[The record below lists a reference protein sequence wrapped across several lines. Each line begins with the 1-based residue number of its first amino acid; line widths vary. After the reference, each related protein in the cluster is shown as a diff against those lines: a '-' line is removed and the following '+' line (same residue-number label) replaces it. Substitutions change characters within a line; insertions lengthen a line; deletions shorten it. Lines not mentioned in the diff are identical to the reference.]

1 MRRLMPK
8 TSPIILSTWTFGRIA
23 NAAGWSILARGGKS
37 IDAVEQACIAVESDP
52 AVDSVGIGGTPDAD
66 GNVTLDG
73 SIMLSPEKCA
83 GVACVRFYAHPV
95 SIARKVM
102 EKTTHKLLVGAG
114 AEKFAASCGLK
125 KEKLLTKE
133 ARDWFKKWKSDP
145 EHHNF
150 HRTSANRPNREE
162 ARLKRNVAGAA
173 AGAASAAAARRKNT
187 HDTVGVLAIDAN
199 GVIAGA
205 CSTSGWA
212 FKLPGRVGDS
222 PIIGA
227 GLYVDPTVGAAV
239 ATGMGELMLG
249 TCATFL
255 VVERMRAGDPPR
267 QAIQTVLERVA
278 KSYHLKKRQ
287 QCALIAL
294 RTDGQWSTGGLVAG
308 FRAAITTPHQNELQE
323 QQIIYQPA

>member
-1 MRRLMPK
+1 MAK
-8 TSPIILSTWTFGRIA
+8 KFSPIILSTWTFGQIA
-23 NAAGWSILARGGKS
+23 NAAGWPVLKRGGKA
-37 IDAVEQACIAVESDP
+37 IDAVEQGCIAVEADP
-52 AVDSVGIGGTPDAD
+52 EVDSVGIGGTPDAD

-73 SIMLSPEKCA
+73 SIMLSPQQCA
-83 GVACVRFYAHPV
+83 GVACVRNYAHPV

-102 EKTTHKLLVGAG
+102 EKTTHKLLVGPG
-114 AEKFAASCGLK
+114 AEKFAAENGFK
-125 KEKLLTKE
+125 KQNLLTKE
-133 ARDWFKKWKSDP
+133 AREWFKKWKVDP

-162 ARLKRNVAGAA
+162 ARLKRKIAKV
-173 AGAASAAAARRKNT
+173 
-187 HDTVGVLAIDAN
+187 HDTVGVLAIDSS

-239 ATGMGELMLG
+239 ATGMGELMMG

-255 VVERMRAGDPPR
+255 VVERLRAGDPPK
-267 QAIQTVLERVA
+267 QALLYVL
-278 KSYHLKKRQ
+278 
-287 QCALIAL
+287 
-294 RTDGQWSTGGLVAG
+294 
-308 FRAAITTPHQNELQE
+308 
-323 QQIIYQPA
+323 

>member
-1 MRRLMPK
+1 MPK

-23 NAAGWSILARGGKS
+23 NAAGWPVLRRGGKA

-52 AVDSVGIGGTPDAD
+52 HIDSVGIGGTPDAD

-73 SIMLSPEKCA
+73 SIMLSPQMSA
-83 GVACVRFYAHPV
+83 GVACVRYYAHPV

-102 EKTTHKLLVGAG
+102 EKTTHKLLVGPG
-114 AEKFAASCGLK
+114 AEKFAAACGFK

-133 ARDWFKKWKSDP
+133 ARDWFRKWKIDP

-162 ARLKRNVAGAA
+162 ARL
-173 AGAASAAAARRKNT
+173 RRKIAKV
-187 HDTVGVLAIDAN
+187 HDTVGVLAIDSHGA
-199 GVIAGA
+199 IAGA

-227 GLYVDPTVGAAV
+227 GLYVDPTIGAAV

-249 TCATFL
+249 ACATFL
-255 VVERMRAGDPPR
+255 AVERMRAGDSPR

-278 KSYHLKKRQ
+278 KSYKLKKRQ

-294 RTDGQWSTGGLVAG
+294 RKDAEWSSGGLVSG
-308 FRAAITTPHQNELQE
+308 FRAAIITRHQNELQE
-323 QQIIYQPA
+323 QQITYLPA

>member
-1 MRRLMPK
+1 MPK
-8 TSPIILSTWTFGRIA
+8 NFSPIILSTWTFGQIA
-23 NAAGWSILARGGKS
+23 NAAGWPVLKRGGKS
-37 IDAVEQACIAVESDP
+37 IDAVEQACIAVESDRE
-52 AVDSVGIGGTPDAD
+52 VDSVGIGGTPDAD

-73 SIMLSPEKCA
+73 SIMLSPEKCG
-83 GVACVRFYAHPV
+83 GVGCIRHYAHPV

-102 EKTTHKLLVGAG
+102 EKTTHKLLVGPG
-114 AEKFAASCGLK
+114 AEKFASANGFK

-133 ARDWFKKWKSDP
+133 ARDWWKKWKADP
-145 EHHNF
+145 ERHNF

-162 ARLKRNVAGAA
+162 ARL
-173 AGAASAAAARRKNT
+173 RRKKLKV
-187 HDTVGVLAIDAN
+187 HDTVGVLAIDSN
-199 GVIAGA
+199 GTIAGA

-255 VVERMRAGDPPR
+255 VVERMRAGDSPQ
-267 QAIQTVLERVA
+267 QAIQAVLERVA
-278 KSYHLKKRQ
+278 KSYNLKKRQ

-294 RTDGQWSTGGLVAG
+294 RSDGAWSTGGLVGG
-308 FRAAITTPHQNELQE
+308 FRAAITTNNQNELQDA
-323 QQIIYQPA
+323 QIIYQRA

>member
-1 MRRLMPK
+1 MPK
-8 TSPIILSTWTFGRIA
+8 NFSPIILSTWTFGQIA
-23 NAAGWSILARGGKS
+23 NAAGWPVLKRGGKS

-52 AVDSVGIGGTPDAD
+52 QVDSVGIGGTPDAD

-83 GVACVRFYAHPV
+83 GVGCIRHYAHPV

-102 EKTTHKLLVGAG
+102 ERTTHKLLVGEG
-114 AEKFAASCGLK
+114 AEKFAAANGFK

-133 ARDWFKKWKSDP
+133 ARDWWKKWKADP
-145 EHHNF
+145 QRHNF

-162 ARLKRNVAGAA
+162 ARLRNRV
-173 AGAASAAAARRKNT
+173 GAASAAAPRRKSPKS
-187 HDTVGVLAIDAN
+187 HDTVGVLAIDSN
-199 GVIAGA
+199 GTIAGA

-255 VVERMRAGDPPR
+255 VVERMRAGDSPQ
-267 QAIQTVLERVA
+267 QAIQAVLERVA
-278 KSYHLKKRQ
+278 KSYNLKKRQ

-294 RTDGQWSTGGLVAG
+294 RTDGQWSTGGLVSG
-308 FRAAITTPHQNELQE
+308 FRAAITTPDQNELQE
-323 QQIIYQPA
+323 QQITYQPA